1 MKKLLIGLMIFP
13 CYVLAH
19 QTTLTEKD
27 FLEAENTSNEFYTEI
42 KNTGLN
48 DFLKQFAD
56 ENDSKLNDEGGFD
69 NSENF
74 YECNENTFVI
84 NFFSISQDDFLEK
97 YELFEELGAKLK
109 EKIGEIVDVREVVY
123 ADDCPIVFFEIDN
136 TI

>member
-1 MKKLLIGLMIFP
+1 M
-13 CYVLAH
+13 
-19 QTTLTEKD
+19 ED
-27 FLEAENTSNEFYTEI
+27 NI
-42 KNTGLN
+42 KNKIEN
-48 DFLKQFAD
+48 ICDDFLKQFAD